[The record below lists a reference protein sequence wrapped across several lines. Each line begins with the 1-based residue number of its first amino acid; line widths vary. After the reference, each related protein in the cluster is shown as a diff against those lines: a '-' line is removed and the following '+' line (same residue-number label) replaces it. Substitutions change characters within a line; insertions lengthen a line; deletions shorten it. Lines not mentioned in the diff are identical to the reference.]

1 MDGREGWECSDCR
14 GGMGEERWERRD
26 GREGW
31 ELSDSKGGMGGREGW
46 EWSNGRGG
54 TGEVT
59 RSGTCLILW

>member
-1 MDGREGWECSDCR
+1 
-14 GGMGEERWERRD
+14 MGEERWERRD

-46 EWSNGRGG
+46 EWSYGRGG